1 MSGIRR
7 KKLLA
12 FIGSAILLGGV
23 ALAAMVAL
31 RRGHVEIEGVTGV
44 QGDVQAASDSSDYNS
59 SSDHK
64 SQLKRILKKLYAEH
78 GKESNRAIRA
88 WIESKGKIMLD
99 EGWREES
106 NIYRTLR
113 MELQALR
120 RLSDPA
126 ELEAGIQRR
135 EESAESGEGI
145 ASWRYISKLSEK
157 ENRIRQIMLEH
168 TGFGVIQHDDQ
179 KTPREVIEVLV
190 EGLDDLTAA
199 KFLLWGSPGGYFRD
213 AGKAAGVYWRAERE
227 YALEYAKRAVGND
240 PTSRDALLMRL
251 MAGEDEDDKIEQ
263 ARILLESHPYDE
275 PAVRVGARVL
285 DQKYPEEAIAAIER
299 ILPED
304 SIHTNPYFHMLLG
317 NAYRRIDMLYE
328 AADQY
333 QTAYALG
340 NYHGRLWYETLER
353 MMERKAHNDS
363 SIWEERAESAGV
375 ELADAPK
382 PAPPPDPHDGPPPP
396 TPPEDPPNP
405 PADAERDLA
414 DAYAQFAEAYRSAF
428 EAEYGPPADTP
439 EGRMSALLGMARA
452 FAKSGDAEQAQ
463 AAYNEARK
471 RYTRGQVQEAFR
483 RLDEAER
490 LRRQQRREQEA
501 REEDAEEGE
510 SR

>member
-1 MSGIRR
+1 MKAIQE
-7 KKLLA
+7 KKLLV
-12 FIGSAILLGGV
+12 FIGSAVLLVGI
-23 ALAAMVAL
+23 ALAAMIAL
-31 RRGHVEIEGVTGV
+31 RGGHVEVGDVTGV
-44 QGDVQAASDSSDYNS
+44 RGDVQAASDSSDYNS

-135 EESAESGEGI
+135 EESAESGKGI

-168 TGFGVIQHDDQ
+168 TGFVVIQHNDQ
-179 KTPREVIEVLV
+179 ETPREVIEVLV

-199 KFLLWGSPGGYFRD
+199 KYLLGSGGGFFREVE
-213 AGKAAGVYWRAERE
+213 GAAGVYWRPEKE
-227 YALEYAKRAVGND
+227 YALEYAKRAAAKD

-251 MAGEDEDDKIEQ
+251 LAGENKEDKIEQ

-275 PAVRVGARVL
+275 TAVRVAASSLYRE
-285 DQKYPEEAIAAIER
+285 YPEEAIAAIER

-304 SIHTNPYFHMLLG
+304 GIHTNSRFHMRLG
-317 NAYRRIDMLYE
+317 IAYRNLDMLYE
-328 AADQY
+328 AADQF
-333 QTAYALG
+333 QIAYALG
-340 NYHGRLWYETLER
+340 NYRGKLSYDVVEVMMGRR
-353 MMERKAHNDS
+353 GHNDS
-363 SIWEERAESAGV
+363 SIWEERAERAGV
-375 ELADAPK
+375 ELAEAPE
-382 PAPPPDPHDGPPPP
+382 PAPPPEQHGSPPP
-396 TPPEDPPNP
+396 TPEEPPHP
-405 PADAERDLA
+405 PADAERELA

-452 FAKSGDAEQAQ
+452 FAKAGDAEQAQ

-490 LRRQQRREQEA
+490 LRRQQRQEQEEA
-501 REEDAEEGE
+501 RQEMREEDEE
-510 SR
+510 R